1 VSSNNDTIG
10 KTITVALLL
19 CIVCSVVVSGAA
31 IMLKPA
37 QVANKALDMQRNIL
51 SIGGLSEPGESLS
64 KGRVE
69 ELFGQIEQK
78 YVDLETGK
86 FTDAPFPNY
95 DQVKAKKDPKFS
107 ATIPA
112 DQDIALLKRKA
123 NVATVYKV
131 VKGENA
137 GRLILPVSG
146 YGLWS
151 TLYGFVAL
159 ESDLNTVAGLG
170 FYSHAETPG
179 LGGEVDNPRWKK
191 MWVGKSIYDEN
202 GNVAAKVKKGTV
214 DPKIEAEKLHQV
226 DGLSG
231 ATLTSK
237 GVSNLIK
244 FWLGDNGFAPFL
256 KNYKAGGA

>member
-1 VSSNNDTIG
+1 MSSNNDTIG

-31 IMLKPA
+31 ILLKPE

-51 SIGGLSEPGESLS
+51 AIGGLAQPGESLT
-64 KGRVE
+64 KAKVE

-78 YVDLETGK
+78 YVDLNTGK

-95 DQVKAKKDPKFS
+95 DQVKATKDPKFS
-107 ATIPA
+107 EVIPA
-112 DQDIALLKRKA
+112 DQDISSLKRKA

-131 VKGENA
+131 VSGESA

-170 FYSHAETPG
+170 FYSHSETPG

-191 MWVGKSIYDEN
+191 MWIGKKIYDES
-202 GNVAAKVKKGTV
+202 GNVAAKVKKGMV
-214 DPKIEAEKLHQV
+214 NPDVAVEKQHQV

-244 FWLGDNGFAPFL
+244 FWLGDNGFASFL
-256 KNYKAGGA
+256 KNYKAGEA

>member
-1 VSSNNDTIG
+1 MSSNNDTIG

-19 CIVCSVVVSGAA
+19 CIVCSVIVSGAA
-31 IMLKPA
+31 LGLKDA
-37 QVANKALDMQRNIL
+37 QVENKALDMQRNIL
-51 SIGGLSEPGESLS
+51 AIGGLAKPGESLT
-64 KGRVE
+64 KAKVE
-69 ELFGQIEQK
+69 ELFGQIEEK
-78 YVDLETGK
+78 YVDLSTGK
-86 FTDAPFPNY
+86 FTDAPFPRY
-95 DQVKAKKDPKFS
+95 DQVKATKDPKYS
-107 ATIPA
+107 EKIPA
-112 DQDIALLKRKA
+112 DQDIASLKRKA

-131 VKGENA
+131 IGGESK

-170 FYSHAETPG
+170 FYTHGETPG
-179 LGGEVDNPRWKK
+179 LGGEIDNPRWKK
-191 MWVGKSIYDEN
+191 MWVGKTIYDEN
-202 GNVAAKVKKGTV
+202 GNVVAKVKKGIV
-214 DPKIEAEKLHQV
+214 NPEIAAEKQHQV

-231 ATLTSK
+231 ATLTSN

-256 KNYKAGGA
+256 KNYQAGEA